1 MAGCSWTL
9 TLSLRL
15 TTWSDMPRF
24 RNTETGVVVDVSE
37 EQAKNLTGYEP
48 VDAAKKGS
56 AKKETSSKSEK

>member
-1 MAGCSWTL
+1 
-9 TLSLRL
+9 
-15 TTWSDMPRF
+15 MPRF